1 MVLARSD
8 RIPRVPPY
16 SGFSL
21 LLNRF
26 VYGAFTLSRC
36 AFQHSSTTFL
46 DGLWSPSPRKYYYSR
61 FRLFRFRSP
70 LLSESLFYFLLL
82 RVIRC
87 FSSPGSLHITIYS
100 LYDTIT
106 LLMVSS
112 LIRISTDRCLF
123 ATPRSFSQLVTSFF
137 GAMYQGILLYA
148 LCSLI
153 FRLLLAIRRTLLYF
167 LWLYSTLLLVN
178 ILSLFFVLTFLI
190 QYLLVFLLFCLN
202 VLYFI
207 SLLEIYICM
216 YLSSIYAVVNLHS
229 IATAIVAFFNA
240 LWNQ

>member
-21 LLNRF
+21 LSNRF

-46 DGLWSPSPRKYYYSR
+46 DGLWSPLPRKYYYSR

-100 LYDTIT
+100 SYDTIT

-112 LIRISTDRCLF
+112 LIRISTDLYLF
-123 ATPRSFSQLVTSFF
+123 AVPRSFSQLVTSFF

-153 FRLLLAIRRTLLYF
+153 FFGLLYIRKSVEFTFYF
-167 LWLYSTLLLVN
+167 LDSRLTLSVN
-178 ILSLFFVLTFLI
+178 CSYVFFFLVLTFRF
-190 QYLLVFLLFCLN
+190 LLVYLSCLN
-202 VLYFI
+202 VLY
-207 SLLEIYICM
+207 
-216 YLSSIYAVVNLHS
+216 LSRFL
-229 IATAIVAFFNA
+229 
-240 LWNQ
+240 